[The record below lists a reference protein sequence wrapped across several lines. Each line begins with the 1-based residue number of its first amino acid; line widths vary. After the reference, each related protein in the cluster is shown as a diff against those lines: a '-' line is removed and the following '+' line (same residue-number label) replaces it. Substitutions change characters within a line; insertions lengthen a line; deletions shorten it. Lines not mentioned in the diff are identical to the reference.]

1 MRDSR
6 GSSSST
12 NEAASRASSGACTQ
26 FAEVISQDKMKVR
39 QIDPGR
45 VLKQIYACLPFDLH
59 SEWGC
64 NRPFAVAAAGV
75 RLLVERLELDC

>member
-59 SEWGC
+59 SECGC
-64 NRPFAVAAAGV
+64 NRYLPYP
-75 RLLVERLELDC
+75 LLVLDCWLKGLS